1 MHEYIACDLEHGY
14 RCAKFIAD
22 RYRQQGYRVQSL
34 VDTATRGIVVQIA
47 NDKGGFWGGVK
58 KCIGQGKCVTL
69 SINPSEGG
77 VLVEV
82 GNGEWMKKS
91 LAVFVGT
98 FVFAWPLA
106 ITGTAGA
113 VQQLMLMKDVR
124 KSATYFLKNAPSPQ
138 LAAEEIA

>member
-58 KCIGQGKCVTL
+58 KCIGQQKCATL
-69 SINPSEGG
+69 CILPSEGG
-77 VLVEV
+77 VTVDV
-82 GNGEWMKKS
+82 GKGEWMKKG
-91 LAVFVGT
+91 LAVYVGMFVVG
-98 FVFAWPLA
+98 WPLV

-113 VQQLMLMKDVR
+113 IQQLALMNEVR
-124 KSATYFLKNAPSPQ
+124 RSAESFLRNAPSPQ
-138 LAAEEIA
+138 LVTEEIA